1 MQIIYTAPGFLGTK
15 ALLYA
20 DITLVLIIIS
30 STLFT
35 IGWRLA
41 VGKHYEIHRWC
52 QTTAAALNA
61 FVVITVMIKSFLVNI
76 LPGLPAKFF
85 EGSFGITTVHAFI
98 GAIGLVLGI
107 FVDLRGNGL
116 VPKALQ
122 FNDYKLFMR
131 TAYTIYMIS
140 TAVGIALYIIVYVYG
155 F

>member
-1 MQIIYTAPGFLGTK
+1 MPNLYTTPGFLGTR
-15 ALLYA
+15 ALLYS
-20 DITLVLIIIS
+20 DITLIVIILS

-41 VGKHYEIHRWC
+41 VGKHYEIHRWV
-52 QTTAAALNA
+52 QTTAAILNA
-61 FVVITVMIKSFLVNI
+61 FVVITFMIKSFLTFI
-76 LPGLPAKFF
+76 WPGLPAKFF
-85 EGSFGITTVHAFI
+85 EGSYEITTVHAFI
-98 GAIGLVLGI
+98 GAIGLSLGI

-122 FNDYKLFMR
+122 FTDYKLFMR

-140 TAVGIALYIIVYVYG
+140 TAIGIALYIIVYVYG

>member
-1 MQIIYTAPGFLGTK
+1 
-15 ALLYA
+15 
-20 DITLVLIIIS
+20 
-30 STLFT
+30 
-35 IGWRLA
+35 
-41 VGKHYEIHRWC
+41 
-52 QTTAAALNA
+52 
-61 FVVITVMIKSFLVNI
+61 MIKSFLIYI

-85 EGSFGITTVHAFI
+85 EGSYGITTIHAFI

-131 TAYTIYMIS
+131 TAYALYMAS
-140 TAVGIALYIIVYVYG
+140 TAIGIALYIIVYVYG